1 MRKLSQAPTVST
13 RHVEIVRARLPEWVS
28 DLSADE
34 AGALKTFSSSLW
46 DWFDRSNRSH
56 PDIIKELLHD
66 YAAYRK
72 STGPLA
78 ATVATLPTV
87 EEYAAPLLTAAIKA
101 RFRIDLDVR
110 TTYLNDAR
118 LWSSHA
124 THIDVASYPTDI
136 RKPVLRTDYRTLL
149 TAALQN
155 FSPSETALGALDFD
169 RRIRA
174 KIATG
179 PSRDKR
185 TLYDMEPAH
194 FAALCRDLDLGQ
206 GYQDLIDSTL
216 ADTQQQRT
224 AERSAL
230 LVEAHMAYLKGDV
243 SEVFYE
249 RIKATAAGQTPDDGA
264 ANLTAYALRLWDT
277 PLNGVLV
284 LSDDLDNVERTLPV
298 VVHIPGDPV
307 APLKEYPSS
316 TAFTHALVKRLE
328 QMNYLDFFQRF
339 FPARHR
345 AKLREKVVASIYPYG
360 WSPKANLLIRQRST
374 NPSLHLRASKL
385 PGSPLDE
392 MVKRKVASVKDDAL
406 FHAVPTRLKNQQAF
420 DERIHHYLALGLG
433 ALNAAA
439 FIVPV
444 VGQAMA
450 VVNVIQLASETFDG
464 IQAWSRGEQEQ
475 AWSYLTDVIENIAL
489 IGALGAEGQSSV
501 PAREI
506 IPVETPSFITELEPV
521 TLPDGQER
529 LWKPDMTPYAHDIV
543 LPPGLQPDQYGI
555 YHYQDKAWV
564 AIEDKYFAVT
574 HNRNG
579 ADYRARHATLI
590 GTYEPK
596 LRHNG
601 FGTWQHE
608 LDRPL
613 QWQGAKL
620 VKRLGPDF
628 WRLDE
633 QTAQRLLRISD
644 THETVLRRAL
654 SENDR
659 PPALLEDARRRFAAD
674 EQACQA
680 YPASEASARAEA
692 FENYYLELSSTDDPA
707 ALALQQHYPRLPAV
721 IAEEL
726 GFHANAEE
734 LNQLAQGR
742 VPQRLAEEVRVYQQ
756 EVRLARAYEKLY
768 LQTPAY
774 NPDSDKLIFHSLAR
788 ITGWSDQLRLEIR
801 DRWYG
806 GALIDSIGQPNAPTR
821 KILVL
826 EAPLY
831 QAHDDQ
837 GLHLHGADELYASV
851 LHAVPDDMRTALG
864 FPGTWQSQDLKAAIE
879 HNLMPRHGL
888 RKLLGMQPTHPSRVP
903 PMRLAGGR
911 IGYALSGRGALSG
924 FIARETLLDL
934 ILTLQLGPGLDLEPE
949 NILRALEA
957 NYDRQSILDRLRQLL
972 DERSQLALALDTW
985 GAGSAHS
992 LDPQA
997 EAPGRARLVE
1007 AIWQAWL
1014 DTALAD
1020 VMETPSTLWLQE
1032 IWPTLLPTQ
1041 LPAFLTRRIR
1051 QLRIQ
1056 TTTPT
1061 ANEFVRAHE
1070 TMVAF
1075 LEQFSDLRVLE
1086 LTTADHTP
1094 SNVSLPLLPT
1104 LFSRFPNL
1112 QELRLINQSLVIG
1125 TWEIQRLR
1133 EMPHLEV
1140 LDLSGNLVPD
1150 SANLER
1156 LLQMHLRYLGLD
1168 RIALRQWPTWI
1179 TSTNLE
1185 GVEVLSLREN
1195 NITNIPGDLFSQPS
1209 LHAARTRINL
1219 HGNVLTDRT
1228 IRRILL
1234 DWNHPG
1240 YPLWFELDVPQGLQ
1254 TQIEHL
1260 QTERSELNAVIEQWT
1275 YGQASSSAQA
1285 ADRQH
1290 IGECIMNAW
1299 RRQAEGDNFSAM
1311 ELRNVGLEHF
1321 PERLPAFFCNRL
1333 RSLQLDR
1340 VTFWQPQLDN
1350 FLMRFPNLEAL
1361 RMHGHVYPLQ
1371 AVPNALLRL
1380 EQLRTVVLVNQ
1391 GLLVDQQAMT
1401 LLGQIR
1407 QLDTLEL
1414 SGNTIGQIT
1423 DHSTL
1428 PRHLSMLHLDNTGL
1442 VAWPEWVESMMPI
1455 SVLDLDHNQISTLP
1469 AHVLENPRDD
1479 GIHTEISLMGNP
1491 LNRETMISAHTSEGY
1506 HRRFSFNMD
1515 LPPDIEAMSP
1525 NVHSDSN
1532 SSSVASSGHVHSPAP
1547 LEQEVPTVDH
1557 WLSTQD
1563 GQASTRR
1570 TVWARLEQ
1578 QDPNNNLLRLVQR
1591 LTHSA
1596 PYRNTT
1602 LRPELVQRVWAV
1614 IEAADRDDGLRALF
1628 NGIAQDALPQAD
1640 GNQTCADGALLVF
1653 VQIEQQ
1659 ILLQNI
1665 LGGPPEHYG
1674 ENLLRWMRSQYRLQ
1688 ALDEYAG
1695 AHLVGRDE
1703 AEVRLAYR
1711 LRLSAEL
1718 DLPLPPQGM
1727 LYEGSADVGQREREA
1742 VVEYVRQR
1750 EDGDGWLSYA
1760 AAQDQWVQYLRS
1772 TDEAY
1777 FRQQKEAYELSVLNL
1792 PDRYPGM
1799 TIEALQPMYDQL
1811 KLDYDSLVLSR
1822 IYQLTIQKRREF
1834 LHD

>member
-1 MRKLSQAPTVST
+1 MQKLSRSPTVSA
-13 RHVEIVRARLPEWVS
+13 RHAEIIQARFPEWLR
-28 DLSADE
+28 DLTADE
-34 AGALKTFSSSLW
+34 ISTLQTFSPSLW
-46 DWFDRSNRSH
+46 DRFDQANRSH
-56 PDIIKELLHD
+56 PHIVKDLLHD
-66 YAAYRK
+66 YATYRK
-72 STGPLA
+72 STGQLA
-78 ATVATLPTV
+78 LTVGTLPTV
-87 EEYAAPLLTAAIKA
+87 EEYAAPLLAAAIKA

-118 LWSSHA
+118 QWFSHA
-124 THIDVASYPTDI
+124 SHTEVASYPNDI
-136 RKPVLRTDYRTLL
+136 RKPVLRTDYRALL

-169 RRIRA
+169 QRIRA

-179 PSRDKR
+179 PSLDKG
-185 TLYDMEPAH
+185 TLYDIEPAH

-206 GYQDLIDSTL
+206 GYQTLIDSTL
-216 ADTQQQRT
+216 TATTEQRM
-224 AERSAL
+224 AESSAL
-230 LVEAHMAYLKGDV
+230 LVDAHMAYLKGDIG
-243 SEVFYE
+243 EALYK
-249 RIKATAAGQTPDDGA
+249 RIKAAAAGQSPVDGSA
-264 ANLTAYALRLWDT
+264 DLIAYELRLWDT
-277 PLNGVLV
+277 PLTSVLAF
-284 LSDDLDNVERTLPV
+284 SDDLNTSARALPV

-316 TAFTHALVKRLE
+316 SAFAQALVKRLE

-345 AKLREKVVASIYPYG
+345 AELRKKVVDCIYPYT
-360 WSPKANLLIRQRST
+360 WSPEANLSIRQRSA
-374 NPSLHLRASKL
+374 NPSLHLRAGKL
-385 PGSPLDE
+385 AGPPLDE
-392 MVKRKVASVKDDAL
+392 MLKRKVASVKNDAL
-406 FHAVPTRLKNQQAF
+406 FHAVPTHLKDQQAF

-444 VGQAMA
+444 LGQAMA
-450 VVNVIQLASETFDG
+450 VINVMQLAAETFDG

-475 AWSYLTDVIENIAL
+475 AWGYLTDVIENLAL
-489 IGALGAEGQSSV
+489 IGALGAAGQSSV

-521 TLPDGQER
+521 TMPDGQER
-529 LWKPDMTPYAHDIV
+529 LWKPDMTPYAHDII

-564 AIEDKYFAVT
+564 AIEDKFFAVT
-574 HNRNG
+574 RNLKE
-579 ADYRARHATLI
+579 ADYRARHATLP

-601 FGTWQHE
+601 VGTWQHE

-613 QWQGAKL
+613 QWQGPKL
-620 VKRLGPDF
+620 VRRLGAEF
-628 WRLDE
+628 WRLDH
-633 QTAQRLLRISD
+633 QTAQRILRVSG
-644 THETVLRRAL
+644 THEAVLRRAL

-659 PPALLEDARRRFAAD
+659 PPALLEDTRRRFAAD
-674 EQACQA
+674 EQARYA
-680 YPASEASARAEA
+680 YSAREATARAEA
-692 FENYYLELSSTDDPA
+692 FDNFYLTLSRTDDPA
-707 ALALQQHYPRLPAV
+707 ALAIQQHYPQLPLA

-726 GFHANAEE
+726 GFHATAEE
-734 LNQLAQGR
+734 LSQLSQGR
-742 VPQRLAEEVRVYQQ
+742 VPLRLAQEIRVYQQ
-756 EVRLARAYEKLY
+756 EVRLARAYEGLY
-768 LQTPAY
+768 LQAPTY
-774 NPDSDKLIFHSLAR
+774 NPDTDRLIFHSLDR
-788 ITGWSDQLRLEIR
+788 IGGWSDQLRLEIR
-801 DRWYG
+801 DHWHG
-806 GALIDSIGQPNAPTR
+806 GALIDSIGEPDAPTR
-821 KILVL
+821 RILL
-826 EAPLY
+826 RDGTLY
-831 QAHDDQ
+831 QAQDHQ
-837 GLHLHGADELYASV
+837 GLHLNGADNLYASV
-851 LHAVPDDMRTALG
+851 LHALPDDMRTALG
-864 FPGTWQSQDLKAAIE
+864 LPGTWQSQDLQAAVQ
-879 HNLMPRHGL
+879 HNPLSRHAL
-888 RKLLGMQPTHPSRVP
+888 RKVLGMQPSYPASVP

-911 IGYALSGRGALSG
+911 IGYALSGRGALG
-924 FIARETLLDL
+924 NFIARDTLLDL
-934 ILTLQLGPGLDLEPE
+934 ILTLQLGSSLDLEPE

-972 DERSQLALALDTW
+972 DERSQLAQALDTW

-997 EAPGRARLVE
+997 EASGRARLVE
-1007 AIWQAWL
+1007 AIWQAWF

-1020 VMETPSTLWLQE
+1020 VMETPTTLWLQE
-1032 IWPTLLPTQ
+1032 ISPTLLPTR
-1041 LPAFLTRRIR
+1041 LPAFLTHRIR

-1061 ANEFVRAHE
+1061 AHDFVRAHE
-1070 TMVAF
+1070 TIVAF
-1075 LEQFSDLRVLE
+1075 LEQFSDLRSLE
-1086 LTTADHTP
+1086 LTTAIYNP

-1125 TWEIQRLR
+1125 TWEIQGLR
-1133 EMPHLEV
+1133 AMPHLEV

-1150 SANLER
+1150 PANLAH
-1156 LLQMHLRYLGLD
+1156 LLQMRLRYLGLD

-1179 TSTNLE
+1179 APANLE
-1185 GVEVLSLREN
+1185 GVGILSLREN
-1195 NITNIPGDLFSQPS
+1195 TITSIPDDLFNQPS
-1209 LHAARTRINL
+1209 SHTAPTRINL

-1234 DWNHPG
+1234 DWNRPE
-1240 YPLWFELDVPQGLQ
+1240 YPLRFELDVPQWLQ
-1254 TQIEHL
+1254 TRIEHL
-1260 QTERSELNAVIEQWT
+1260 QTERSELNAAIEQWT
-1275 YGQASSSAQA
+1275 NDQASSSTQA

-1290 IGECIMNAW
+1290 IGECILNAW
-1299 RRQAEGDNFSAM
+1299 RRHAEGDNFSAL
-1311 ELRNVGLEHF
+1311 ELRNVSLEHF

-1340 VTFWQPQLDN
+1340 ITFWQPQLDN

-1371 AVPNALLRL
+1371 SVPNALLRL
-1380 EQLRTVVLVNQ
+1380 DQLRTVVLVDQ

-1428 PRHLSMLHLDNTGL
+1428 PRRLSLLHLDNTGL
-1442 VAWPEWVESMMPI
+1442 VAWPEWVEPMLPL

-1469 AHVLENPRDD
+1469 AHILENPRND
-1479 GIHTEISLMGNP
+1479 GLHTEISLMGNP
-1491 LNRETMISAHTSEGY
+1491 LSRETMISAHTSEGY
-1506 HRRFSFNMD
+1506 HRRYSFNID

-1525 NVHSDSN
+1525 IFHSDSD

-1578 QDPNNNLLRLVQR
+1578 HDANNNLLRLVQR
-1591 LTHSA
+1591 LTHTA
-1596 PYRNTT
+1596 PYRNTA

-1628 NGIAQDALPQAD
+1628 NGIAQEALPQAD

-1653 VQIEQQ
+1653 GQIEQQ
-1659 ILLQNI
+1659 ILLESI
-1665 LGGPPEHYG
+1665 LGGPREHYG
-1674 ENLLRWMRSQYRLQ
+1674 ENLFRWMRSQYRLQ

-1695 AHLVGRDE
+1695 AHLAGRDE

-1727 LYEGSADVGQREREA
+1727 LYEASAHVGQREREA
-1742 VVEYVRQR
+1742 VVEYVRQL
-1750 EDGDGWLSYA
+1750 EDGDGWLNYA
-1760 AAQDQWVQYLRS
+1760 AAQDRWVEYLKS

-1777 FRQQKEAYELSVLNL
+1777 FSQQKEVYELSVLNL

-1811 KLDYDSLVLSR
+1811 RLDYDSLVLSR
-1822 IYQLTIQKRREF
+1822 IYQLTIQKGREY